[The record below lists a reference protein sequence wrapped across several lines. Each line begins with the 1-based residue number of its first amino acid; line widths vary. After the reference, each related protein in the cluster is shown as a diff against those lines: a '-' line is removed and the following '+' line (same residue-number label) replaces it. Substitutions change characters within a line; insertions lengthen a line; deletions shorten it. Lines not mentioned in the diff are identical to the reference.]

1 MEQQLLF
8 LVPKNNIMNKIIIK
22 LAFTLIFFSVFSC
35 KAQQEYPLK
44 TDYTEIP
51 NNSYLKD
58 FSNEL
63 DAFTGNYIANFQDK
77 KIILFITKQ
86 NYQFFDRGK
95 YKYYKD
101 VLSVKFTIKNS
112 SGITLQDTQN
122 MAFQPNEL
130 KNTIYSRWIETT
142 DNRLLLYYGGTN
154 CGVGWGDIF
163 LKKINSTQIS
173 WEYRPNDIVIDDSKC
188 PPGTDINIYL
198 PETKDLIFTKQ

>member
-1 MEQQLLF
+1 
-8 LVPKNNIMNKIIIK
+8 MNKIIIK
-22 LAFTLIFFSVFSC
+22 LTFVFILFCTFSC

-58 FSNEL
+58 FNNEL
-63 DAFTGNYIANFQDK
+63 NVFVGNYTANFQDK
-77 KIILFITKQ
+77 KITLFITKQ

-101 VLSVKFTIKNS
+101 VLSIKFIIKNL
-112 SGITLQDTQN
+112 SGTILQDTQN
-122 MAFQPNEL
+122 VVFQPNEL

-142 DNRLLLYYGGTN
+142 DNKLLLYYGGTN
-154 CGVGWGDIF
+154 CGVGWGDIY

-173 WEYRPNDIVIDDSKC
+173 WEYRPNDIILDDSRC